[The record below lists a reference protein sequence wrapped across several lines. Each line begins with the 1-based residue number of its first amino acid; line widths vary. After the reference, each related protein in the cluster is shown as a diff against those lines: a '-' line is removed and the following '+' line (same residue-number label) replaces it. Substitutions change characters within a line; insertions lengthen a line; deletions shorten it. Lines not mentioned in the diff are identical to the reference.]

1 MKNTKS
7 RKGRDNYRN
16 KREARNEERVPD
28 TRKNDASWYTRNSA
42 LVADSGRI
50 AFTWPTGTPV
60 SLDIPNSASL
70 SQHVNGLDGDEINF
84 PGVMRLSYVPTYGM
98 DQNGYD
104 PLNIA
109 AQNVY
114 TYVRHVQSGHSNYD
128 PSDLMLYLMAMDQIY
143 ALYMHLVRAYGT
155 VRLFSQK
162 NRNFPKVVLN
172 AMGFDYADISRNLAD
187 FRYFI
192 NNAAT
197 RIGAMVVPNNMPI
210 FARHMWM
217 PAGIYTDGPSA
228 KAQMYIFR
236 PQAFGV
242 YNEKGAST
250 GGYLSAK
257 WMAYVHTVKEWCD
270 LLDSMISAVRNSEDC
285 GIMSGDV
292 LKAYGDNVIKLPFI
306 SEDYMTNVLYSPE
319 VLGQIANAT
328 VMPDAMYQNVEG
340 ISDTPMIY
348 QDLGDNV
355 LKSGLIFTAPRD
367 DANHITKSTYEI
379 YSGKRI
385 MAGLS
390 EQPTPEEVMV
400 NSRLMVVANKIENHS
415 SNMIYI
421 YPDSVGS
428 EVVVEAAMFSTEGK
442 EGYWNDAGR
451 SMHARFYPKYA
462 QNVNIYVWGLSSM
475 AFANYFNLHPSF
487 SVVTETTTDVL
498 YDTFFDVDNFAI
510 VDSHDIAKMHD
521 TALLSM
527 LDVPLLGSAK

>member
-1 MKNTKS
+1 MKNNKS
-7 RKGRDNYRN
+7 R
-16 KREARNEERVPD
+16 RNEKQYRGKKFADKADRMPD
-28 TRKNDASWYTRNSA
+28 TKKNDASWYTRNSA
-42 LVADSGRI
+42 LVADSGKI

-60 SLDIPNSASL
+60 SFEIPNAS
-70 SQHVNGLDGDEINF
+70 SREIHVNGALGDEINF
-84 PGVMRLSYVPTYGM
+84 PGVMALKYVPTYGL

-143 ALYMHLVRAYGT
+143 TLYMHLVRAYGT
-155 VRLFSQK
+155 IRLFSQK

-172 AMGFDYADISRNLAD
+172 AMGFDYDDVSRNLAD

-210 FARHMWM
+210 FTRHMWM

-242 YNEKGAST
+242 YQERTSSL
-250 GGYLSAK
+250 GGYLSVTF
-257 WMAYVHTVKEWCD
+257 MEYVHTVKEWCD

-285 GIMSGDV
+285 GIISGDI
-292 LKAYGDNVIKLPFI
+292 LKAYGESVIKLPTI
-306 SEDYMTNVLYSPE
+306 AEDYMTNVLYSPE

-328 VMPDAMYQNVEG
+328 VMPDALYGYVEAL
-340 ISDTPMIY
+340 SASPMIY
-348 QDLGDNV
+348 QDPDAGV
-355 LKSGLIFTAPRD
+355 LKSSLTFTARRD
-367 DANHITKSTYEI
+367 DAQGINADGYQPLA
-379 YSGKRI
+379 GKRI

-400 NSRLMVVANKIENHS
+400 NSRLMVIAKSVTNKS
-415 SNMIYI
+415 SNTVEVI
-421 YPDSVGS
+421 PDSVGS
-428 EVVVEAAMFSTEGK
+428 EVVVDAAIYDTEQM
-442 EGYWNDAGR
+442 EGRWDAPNHKMEVTR
-451 SMHARFYPKYA
+451 YPKY
-462 QNVNIYVWGLSSM
+462 VNYNANYVDGLVAM
-475 AFANYFNLHPSF
+475 ANSNYFNLHPSF
-487 SVVTETTTDVL
+487 TVTESIGNLL
-498 YDTFFDVDNFAI
+498 YFSVFFDVDNYAI
-510 VDSHDIAKMHD
+510 VDAHDVAKMHD

-527 LDVPLLGSAK
+527 LDVPLLGANK